1 MSSQW
6 RDFLRGVFLI
16 LVLIPGL
23 ACATESEYYRN
34 SSGNEVHRPERAPRR
49 PAGATARCRDGE
61 YSFSQHHRGTC
72 SGHGGVAQWY
82 R

>member
-1 MSSQW
+1 M
-6 RDFLRGVFLI
+6 RAALRS
-16 LVLIPGL
+16 LVLAVL
-23 ACATESEYYRN
+23 AVLMLAPSLALGAESDYYINRD
-34 SSGNEVHRPERAPRR
+34 GQAVHRPERAASR
-49 PAGATARCRDGE
+49 PQGVTARCRDGE